1 VLCIKSDFISRR
13 WLIRSYDWFTAE
25 ERGSFESC
33 YEGLIARISSWPLH
47 VHLAIAGLWAV
58 RVLEEKFELEIF
70 LFSIYISKTS
80 HITKISGWMNELNPG
95 AGIVG

>member
-1 VLCIKSDFISRR
+1 
-13 WLIRSYDWFTAE
+13 
-25 ERGSFESC
+25 
-33 YEGLIARISSWPLH
+33 